1 MKILLSL
8 IVVLMS
14 SSLMAASAHVG
25 MIVKKQGKVEL
36 LNNPTKKANGPGYV
50 LFEGMY
56 YKQAKKIRLGTKL
69 TNGSILRTGKGAKVK
84 VVYKNGDQMNV
95 GEGTAYQVSWQ
106 SKTKKGKDPGA
117 INLIYGSIRGVI
129 NKKGPRSGIKI
140 RTKQAVMG
148 VRGTDFH
155 IGQKGT
161 SGKSSLSVLRGKV
174 EIADKKNPLNK
185 MEVYQGFSAEV
196 QKEVKEEKVAKGGK
210 KTVKKKETSLFQVVK
225 TTKNALVKIQKQSE
239 IKQSKEDLAEAPK
252 ELKKEIA
259 KLEKKAVENTLSDIK
274 EYDPELY
281 KNLKDKNVDDVDKIN
296 TVVVGKVFEK
306 APEKKVKIGIDD
318 DELEENAYDK
328 YFNVD
333 L

>member
-1 MKILLSL
+1 MKFLLSVL
-8 IVVLMS
+8 VVLMCS
-14 SSLMAASAHVG
+14 SAFGASGHVG
-25 MIVKKQGKVEL
+25 MIVKKQGKVECL
-36 LNNPTKKANGPGYV
+36 TNPTKKANGPGYV
-50 LFEGMY
+50 LFEGVF

-84 VVYKNGDQMNV
+84 IVYKNGDQMNV
-95 GEGTAYQVSWQ
+95 GEGTAYQVTWK
-106 SKTKKGKDPGA
+106 SKTKKGGKNPGT
-117 INLIYGSIRGVI
+117 INLMYGSIRGVI

-174 EIADKKNPLNK
+174 EMADKKNPSKKL
-185 MEVYQGFSAEV
+185 EVAQGFSAEI
-196 QKEVKEEKVAKGGK
+196 QKEVEDK
-210 KTVKKKETSLFQVVK
+210 KTAKKDKKKATSVFQVAK
-225 TTKNALVKIQKQSE
+225 TTKNDLVKIQKQSE
-239 IKQSKEDLAEAPK
+239 IKQDEKDLKEAPK
-252 ELKKEIA
+252 ALKKQIA

-281 KNLKDKNVDDVDKIN
+281 KNLKEKNVDDVDKIN
-296 TVVVGKVFEK
+296 KVVVGKVFEK
-306 APEKKVKIGIDD
+306 APVKKVKIGIDD

-328 YFNVD
+328 YFKVD